1 MMTRE
6 LVNTELS
13 GSSALVLVP
22 RSSMSLS
29 GEQCGLS
36 DAWCHHFIEAHMSV
50 SVCTHTPHL
59 TNTAAVADDVK

>member
-1 MMTRE
+1 MTRE

-36 DAWCHHFIEAHMSV
+36 DAWCHHFIEACQSQ
-50 SVCTHTPHL
+50 SAPTLLISL
-59 TNTAAVADDVK
+59 TLQLLQTM